1 MNTTAPPLPVILYD
15 GHCRFC
21 TSQMKN
27 LARWLPAGKYEAL
40 SFQEPGVLERFPG
53 ITHELAMQAMIFI
66 DREGRVFRGMEA
78 AVRAVALRAAGKLAF
93 GYYTPGIRQLLD
105 AIYARIAANRYAL
118 AGKECEGGTC
128 ALHTPPGKLS
138 A

>member
-1 MNTTAPPLPVILYD
+1 MHTSPPALPVILYD

-21 TSQMKN
+21 IAQMRN
-27 LARWLPAGKYEAL
+27 LERWLPRGRYEAL

-53 ITHELAMQAMIFI
+53 VTHELAMQAMIFI
-66 DREGRVFRGMEA
+66 DQQGRVFRGMEA
-78 AVRAVALRAAGKLAF
+78 AVRAVALRVAGKLAF
-93 GYYTPGIRQLLD
+93 GYYVPGVRQLLG
-105 AIYARIAANRYAL
+105 AIYAKIAANRYAL

-128 ALHTPPGKLS
+128 ALHVRPGKVS